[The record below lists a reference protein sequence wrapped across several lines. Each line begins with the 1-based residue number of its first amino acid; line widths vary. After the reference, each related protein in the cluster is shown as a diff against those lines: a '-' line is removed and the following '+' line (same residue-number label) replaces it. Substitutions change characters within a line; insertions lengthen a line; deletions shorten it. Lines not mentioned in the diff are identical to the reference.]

1 VVAIAADA
9 LQATSTAK
17 DGGGAGIYQV
27 VVRPDRNDLMQRQ
40 RRCGL
45 RPGMQVQA
53 DVVTR
58 STNAMGAL
66 LRKLRVLQPL

>member
-1 VVAIAADA
+1 MAAIAADA
-9 LQATSTAK
+9 LQAAPTGK
-17 DGGGAGIYQV
+17 EGAAPGAYQV
-27 VVRPDRNDLMQRQ
+27 VVRPDRSELMQSQ

-58 STNAMGAL
+58 STRAD
-66 LRKLRVLQPL
+66 

>member
-1 VVAIAADA
+1 
-9 LQATSTAK
+9 
-17 DGGGAGIYQV
+17 
-27 VVRPDRNDLMQRQ
+27 
-40 RRCGL
+40 L